1 MRAQSAIAA
10 PNKHQQRTEVTRQK
24 LLGAGLRVFARDG
37 FEASR
42 IEDIA
47 AEAGHSRGAFYA
59 NFDTKEDLFLALLEQ
74 QASKR
79 ITELQAAL
87 AGLPSREQRLSKM
100 RQFYLGRATDRQ
112 WAMLT
117 LEFKLYAL
125 RHSRQR
131 ARLAAAH
138 QRIRESLHLELMSQL
153 NDIYVGKAMKE
164 DAVKVLLEV
173 LLTGLVLEHSYD
185 PKRVPA
191 EELTNLLG
199 RMFDFLTE

>member
-1 MRAQSAIAA
+1 MRAQGAIAA

-24 LLGAGLRVFARDG
+24 LLGAALRVFARDG

-59 NFDTKEDLFLALLEQ
+59 NFNTKEDLFLALLEQ

-79 ITELQAAL
+79 IGELQAAI
-87 AGLPSREQRLSKM
+87 AGIDNRKQRLIKM
-100 RQFYLGRATDRQ
+100 RQFYLGSATNRQ

-125 RHSRQR
+125 RHSRKR

-138 QRIRESLHLELMSQL
+138 QRIRESLHLELMSHL
-153 NDIYVGKAMKE
+153 NDSYLGRELKE
-164 DAVKVLLEV
+164 NAIKVLLEV

>member
-1 MRAQSAIAA
+1 M
-10 PNKHQQRTEVTRQK
+10 TRQK
-24 LLGAGLRVFARDG
+24 LLSAALRVFARDG

-59 NFDTKEDLFLALLEQ
+59 NFDTKEDLFLALLEH

-79 ITELQAAL
+79 IAELQAAI
-87 AGLPSREQRLSKM
+87 AGIENRKQRLSKM
-100 RQFYLGRATDRQ
+100 REFYVGRAIDRQ

-117 LEFKLYAL
+117 FEFKLYAL

-153 NDIYVGKAMKE
+153 NDSYLGRELKE
-164 DAVKVLLEV
+164 NAVKVLLEV
-173 LLTGLVLEHSYD
+173 LLNGLVLEHSYD

-191 EELTNLLG
+191 EDLTNLLG
-199 RMFDFLTE
+199 RMFDFLTQ